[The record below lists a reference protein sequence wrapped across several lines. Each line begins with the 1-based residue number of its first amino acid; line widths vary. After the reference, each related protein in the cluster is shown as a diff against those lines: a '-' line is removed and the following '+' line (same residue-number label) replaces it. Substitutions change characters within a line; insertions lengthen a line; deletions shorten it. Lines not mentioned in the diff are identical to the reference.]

1 MDAIEAILTRRSIR
15 QYASGTIP
23 DETVRTL
30 LEAAMAA
37 PSARN
42 LQPWTF
48 VLLDDRAILD
58 AIPDFHPHAKMLRN
72 APLAILVC
80 ADTTRQPL
88 EGYWLQDCAAATQNL
103 LLAAHALGLGACWVG
118 VQPREEREA
127 GLRRLLS
134 LPNEIRPVA
143 LVALGWPAE
152 FKGRADRFDA
162 TRVYRNR
169 L

>member
-15 QYASGTIP
+15 RYAPGPIP
-23 DETVRTL
+23 GDVVRTL

-37 PSARN
+37 PSSKNR
-42 LQPWTF
+42 QPWAF
-48 VLLDDRAILD
+48 VLLEDRALLD
-58 AIPDFHPHAKMLRN
+58 AIPEFHPHAAMLRH

-118 VQPREEREA
+118 VQPRAEREA

-134 LPNEIRPVA
+134 LPDTIRPVA
-143 LVALGWPAE
+143 LVALGLPAE
-152 FKGRADRFDA
+152 TPPRADRFDPS
-162 TRVYRNR
+162 RIHRNGW
-169 L
+169 

>member
-15 QYASGTIP
+15 KYAPGP
-23 DETVRTL
+23 VPPQAVQTL

-37 PSARN
+37 PSSKN
-42 LQPWTF
+42 QQPWAF
-48 VLLDDRAILD
+48 VLIDDRRILD
-58 AIPDFHPHAKMLRN
+58 AIPDFHPHAKMLTS

-127 GLRRLLS
+127 GLRRLLA
-134 LPNEIRPVA
+134 LPDPIRPVA
-143 LVALGWPAE
+143 MVALGLPGE
-152 FKGRADRFDA
+152 SKGRAERHDPS
-162 TRVYRNR
+162 RVHRNGW
-169 L
+169 

>member
-15 QYASGTIP
+15 KYAAGPIP
-23 DETVRTL
+23 DEAVRTL

-37 PSARN
+37 PSSKNR
-42 LQPWTF
+42 QPWAF
-48 VLLDDRAILD
+48 VLLDDRSLLD
-58 AIPDFHPHAKMLRN
+58 AIPEFHPHAAMLRK

-118 VQPREEREA
+118 VQPRPEREA
-127 GLRRLLS
+127 GLRRLLA
-134 LPNEIRPVA
+134 LPDFVRPVA
-143 LVALGWPAE
+143 LVALGLPAE
-152 FKGRADRFDA
+152 TLGRADRFESS
-162 TRVYRNR
+162 RVHHNGW
-169 L
+169 